1 MAIYA
6 FLHGEL
12 PPRHL
17 PDVDEDTLVELAQ
30 NAVQEVF
37 SVNSGGELVLS
48 YEGVDLA
55 DAKASLKSYGVP
67 NEGLLNARRAS

>member
-17 PDVDEDTLVELAQ
+17 PDVDEDTLVEQAQ
-30 NAVQEVF
+30 GVVQEVF
-37 SVNSGGELVLS
+37 SANSRGRLVLS

-55 DAKASLKSYGVP
+55 DSKAPLKRYGVP
-67 NEGLLNARRAS
+67 NEGMINARRAS

>member
-17 PDVDEDTLVELAQ
+17 PDVDEDTLVERAQ
-30 NAVQEVF
+30 DVVQEVF
-37 SVNSGGELVLS
+37 SANSGARLLLS
-48 YEGVDLA
+48 YDGVDLA
-55 DAKASLKSYGVP
+55 DPEAPLKSYGVP
-67 NEGLLNARRAS
+67 NEGLINARQAS